1 MVSIHNNTGKAAR
14 DFNFKMQKI
23 ITVYS
28 LLISVGLDLV
38 CIKCNQFFHQVK
50 DKQYET
56 LLKLCKGEF
65 SVPVTDRS
73 KLQKSTIFKFW
84 RKREKFSQNKNVL
97 FYDDKKVLCLLF
109 H

>member
-1 MVSIHNNTGKAAR
+1 MIRFIWFLVSIHNNTGKAAG

-50 DKQYET
+50 DKNTRPY
-56 LLKLCKGEF
+56 
-65 SVPVTDRS
+65 
-73 KLQKSTIFKFW
+73 
-84 RKREKFSQNKNVL
+84 
-97 FYDDKKVLCLLF
+97 
-109 H
+109 